1 MDAQALRREI
11 TEEIQ
16 MDFEAQMRELR
27 RQKNNAEEELD
38 NATERWRIERRKLK
52 AEIDQLEQKVGRGG
66 GTGEADWQAE
76 RERLAS
82 EVARLENNLAEHIL
96 RTDELR
102 REYEARIEGLVHQVD
117 RLKHEAEAASIVAAT
132 EVRLMPAADNTS
144 LDAEMQRV
152 EEAIRAIESLMEDP
166 DTTASMLARKN
177 TERAENEAYLRGLS
191 FQVARS
197 KSA

>member
-1 MDAQALRREI
+1 
-11 TEEIQ
+11 